1 MESLV
6 HCVCGQFV
14 KRKRLTRQAR
24 GNKHLRK
31 MLDKVDDIVKCS
43 STSSVEVKH
52 AFDHD
57 TCTINLSQDNQFDYY
72 LYKCI
77 A

>member
-6 HCVCGQFV
+6 QCVCGQFV
-14 KRKRLTRQAR
+14 KRKGLMRHTR

-57 TCTINLSQDNQFDYY
+57 TCTISLNQDN
-72 LYKCI
+72 
-77 A
+77 